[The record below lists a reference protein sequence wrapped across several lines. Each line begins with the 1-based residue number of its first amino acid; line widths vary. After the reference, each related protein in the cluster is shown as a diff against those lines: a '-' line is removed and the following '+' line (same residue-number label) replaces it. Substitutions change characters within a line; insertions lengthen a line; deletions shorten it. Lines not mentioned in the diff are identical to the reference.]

1 MVSGRFARAV
11 TTVKGWFTR
20 ARPMTASHMDHA
32 DPAPHRVIPFTSRR
46 RPENTRQQLGARGRR
61 RQRSARR
68 RHLACRTPWL
78 PPREGHRRPQF
89 CAPVEAR

>member
-1 MVSGRFARAV
+1 MISGRFARAV

-20 ARPMTASHMDHA
+20 ARPMTASRMDHA
-32 DPAPHRVIPFTSRR
+32 DPAPHRVIPFTSRH

-61 RQRSARR
+61 
-68 RHLACRTPWL
+68 RTPWL